1 MIESFVVPKNVTDLR
16 FESVILYR
24 GIWYCACEVSI
35 VMKLKLF
42 MATLLLQGCA
52 EKIDCSL
59 DSDSDGLND
68 CEEQDLGTDP
78 NALDSDGDG
87 FSDADEVDC
96 VSNPAEASE
105 QCYACGW
112 EHNDPGSLVST
123 GNDYGDVVANLQLP
137 DQCEEVI
144 DLWDFH
150 GEYHILFMTA
160 AW

>member
-1 MIESFVVPKNVTDLR
+1 
-16 FESVILYR
+16 
-24 GIWYCACEVSI
+24 
-35 VMKLKLF
+35 MKLKLF

-68 CEEQDLGTDP
+68 CEEQELGTNPDSS
-78 NALDSDGDG
+78 DSDGDG
-87 FSDADEVDC
+87 FTDADEVDC
-96 VSNPAEASE
+96 VSNPADANE

-112 EHNDPGSLVST
+112 EHNDPGNLVST
-123 GNDYGDVVANLQLP
+123 GNEYGDVVANLQLP
-137 DQCEEVI
+137 DQCEEVV